1 MMKSILGA
9 INNMTV
15 PDIDFDGGYM
25 RRNTLNVDAKPNS
38 LIFEPVESDNA
49 ILF

>member
-1 MMKSILGA
+1 MKRILGD

-15 PDIDFDGGYM
+15 QDIDFDGGNM
-25 RRNTLNVDAKPNS
+25 RRNTLNVDTKPNS
-38 LIFEPVESDNA
+38 LILEPVESDNA